1 MHRRK
6 GGVLSYRNL
15 EVRSSWPKVCTCVEA
30 VAFPFFD
37 LLSPTVNRHNVETG
51 PTRVALVCTPCAVT
65 RWPIAAVAWK
75 PDEVENFGRAAT
87 APTRNAVEIPLLRR
101 RGATHL
107 SAQRR
112 RRRCD
117 APCAKSFADALHC
130 SRGHGVAAVAV
141 CDTSA
146 AKCGMLHEHSRQDW
160 SAQRGQNYR
169 VSTVHFERQWSG
181 RVP

>member
-65 RWPIAAVAWK
+65 RRPIAAVAWK

-117 APCAKSFADALHC
+117 TPWENSFAVALLC
-130 SRGHGVAAVAV
+130 SRGAWRCGSRGVCHERRIVRDASRAFAACSCRSVR
-141 CDTSA
+141 
-146 AKCGMLHEHSRQDW
+146 AKLSSLDR
-160 SAQRGQNYR
+160 AL
-169 VSTVHFERQWSG
+169 
-181 RVP
+181 